1 MLELNVARLSN
12 VVTFEVN
19 RPSLEKAKAEVEKLR
34 KQMAAVKDIELRV
47 KTHKQST
54 AKAKKDVDDIAK
66 KQAQAD
72 KANAKA
78 QLAAQRVVAREQ
90 KALAARKEKAELK
103 LLDVGSSIS
112 AMHRLS
118 VAEQYKAI
126 AQAREIALQYERGA
140 ISLARMNS
148 QMKRLQQQQRKI
160 NGNRNA
166 HAKAY
171 APVKGSGSIGG
182 GAAAVMLGGLGAGAT
197 YMAMSKASEFVT
209 NSFANAE
216 TLGELYSRAKLGGVD
231 VNQMNNIEQWAYK
244 NGVDSMMGE
253 QGKRKYLDQMKDVRE
268 KATKSYDEA
277 EYVVDKKT
285 GKGEWKGGDS
295 GINTLMNEGFLTK
308 KDLKDF
314 ADNPAG
320 LVSKAVQGM
329 VAKGYSDAQ
338 IGSRLEDLADD
349 LMLTSKYWTRSAKE
363 VEQSAREQRESG
375 RWVTQ
380 AQQESVIK
388 FRELNNAL
396 SGLSDS
402 QGIAFV
408 DGFMKSLDPKVI
420 EEFKKSMVAML
431 PMFTKLG
438 EAIGGLVNAVMK
450 AINWLM
456 KNDEKTAAIQKNL
469 GDAPPLSNEGMKQN
483 LSNLTPNQ
491 YKGAGTGTTKPD
503 NSNSLVNTIKGWF
516 TPEET
521 VGGAQAVNQYTL
533 EGQNIANLKQSAAQ
547 QAIKTPSY
555 TFAPVINFNP
565 ELQVNA
571 EVPLTIESDTGRLS
585 EFIDFKSKASSA
597 EFSKLL
603 TLGVCQ
609 AGQPINHHCGAV

>member
-1 MLELNVARLSN
+1 MLDLTVSRLSN
-12 VVTFEVN
+12 VVTFQVD

-90 KALAARKEKAELK
+90 KALAARKEKADLK

-112 AMHRLS
+112 ALHRLS

-244 NGVDSMMGE
+244 NGVDSMMGD
-253 QGKRKYLDQMKDVRE
+253 QGRRKYLDQMKDVRE

-329 VAKGYSDAQ
+329 VDKGYSDAQ

-438 EAIGGLVNAVMK
+438 EAVGGLLNAIMK
-450 AINWLM
+450 TINWLM

-483 LSNLTPNQ
+483 LSNLTPDQ
-491 YKGAGTGTTKPD
+491 YKGAGTGTIKPD
-503 NSNSLVNTIKGWF
+503 NSNSLVNTIKSWF
-516 TPEET
+516 MPEET
-521 VGGAQAVNQYTL
+521 VGGAQAVNQYSL

-547 QAIKTPSY
+547 QALKAPSY
-555 TFAPVINFNP
+555 TFAPVIHFNP

-603 TLGVCQ
+603 TLGVMS
-609 AGQPINHHCGAV
+609 GGSTY

>member
-182 GAAAVMLGGLGAGAT
+182 GAAAVMLGGLGAGAA

-253 QGKRKYLDQMKDVRE
+253 QGKRKYLDQMKDVR
-268 KATKSYDEA
+268 KRATKSYDEA

-483 LSNLTPNQ
+483 LSNLTPDQ
-491 YKGAGTGTTKPD
+491 YKGAGTGTIKPD
-503 NSNSLVNTIKGWF
+503 NSNSLVNTIKSWF
-516 TPEET
+516 MPEET
-521 VGGAQAVNQYTL
+521 VGGAQAVNQYSL

-547 QAIKTPSY
+547 QAIKAPSY
-555 TFAPVINFNP
+555 TFAPVIHFNP

-603 TLGVCQ
+603 TLGVMS
-609 AGQPINHHCGAV
+609 GGSTY

>member
-1 MLELNVARLSN
+1 MLEINAARISN
-12 VVTFEVN
+12 VITFTTDSK
-19 RPSLEKAKAEVEKLR
+19 SLQKAKNEVEKLR

-103 LLDVGSSIS
+103 LLDVGASIS
-112 AMHRLS
+112 ALHRLS

-182 GAAAVMLGGLGAGAT
+182 GAAAVMLGGLGAGAA

-268 KATKSYDEA
+268 RATKSYDEA

-438 EAIGGLVNAVMK
+438 EAVGGLLNAIMK
-450 AINWLM
+450 TINWLM

-483 LSNLTPNQ
+483 LSNLTPDQ

-503 NSNSLVNTIKGWF
+503 NSNSLVNTIKSWF
-516 TPEET
+516 MPEET
-521 VGGAQAVNQYTL
+521 VGGAQAVNQYSL

-547 QAIKTPSY
+547 QALKAPSY

-603 TLGVCQ
+603 TLGVMS
-609 AGQPINHHCGAV
+609 GGSTY

>member
-1 MLELNVARLSN
+1 MLDLTVSRLSN
-12 VVTFEVN
+12 VVTFQVD

-90 KALAARKEKAELK
+90 KVLAARKEKVELK

-216 TLGELYSRAKLGGVD
+216 TEGELIQRARLGGVD
-231 VNQMNNIEQWAYK
+231 YNLLNNLERWAYD
-244 NGVDSMMGE
+244 NGIDSL
-253 QGKRKYLDQMKDVRE
+253 QGDQGRRKILDAIGKDVKER
-268 KATKSYDEA
+268 ATKSYDEA

-438 EAIGGLVNAVMK
+438 EAVGGLLNAIMK
-450 AINWLM
+450 TINWLM

-483 LSNLTPNQ
+483 LSNLTPDQ
-491 YKGAGTGTTKPD
+491 YKGAGTGTIKPD
-503 NSNSLVNTIKGWF
+503 NSNSLVNTIKSWF
-516 TPEET
+516 MPEET
-521 VGGAQAVNQYTL
+521 VGGAQAVNQYSL

-547 QAIKTPSY
+547 QAFKAPSY

-603 TLGVCQ
+603 TLGVMS
-609 AGQPINHHCGAV
+609 GGSTY

>member
-12 VVTFEVN
+12 VITFQVN

-103 LLDVGSSIS
+103 LLDVGASIS
-112 AMHRLS
+112 ALHRLS

-182 GAAAVMLGGLGAGAT
+182 GAAAVMLGGLGAGAA

-244 NGVDSMMGE
+244 NGVDSMMGD

-268 KATKSYDEA
+268 RATKSYDEA

-450 AINWLM
+450 TINWLM
-456 KNDEKTAAIQKNL
+456 KNDEKTEAIQKNL

-483 LSNLTPNQ
+483 LSNLTPDQ

-503 NSNSLVNTIKGWF
+503 NSNSLVNTIKSWF
-516 TPEET
+516 MPEET
-521 VGGAQAVNQYTL
+521 VGGAQAVNQYSL

-547 QAIKTPSY
+547 QAFKAPSY

-603 TLGVCQ
+603 TLGVMS
-609 AGQPINHHCGAV
+609 GGSTY

>member
-1 MLELNVARLSN
+1 MLEINTSKIKN
-12 VVTFEVN
+12 TVTFSVDKD
-19 RPSLEKAKAEVEKLR
+19 SLKKAKDSITGLKGFAENIKPAKLR
-34 KQMAAVKDIELRV
+34 FDSVTKGYKKAQNEVDKIA
-47 KTHKQST
+47 QQ
-54 AKAKKDVDDIAK
+54 KAKTE
-66 KQAQAD
+66 KQNQRAQA
-72 KANAKA
+72 AAARA
-78 QLAAQRVVAREQ
+78 QARQ
-90 KALAARKEKAELK
+90 QQQIAARKEKAELK
-103 LLDVGSSIS
+103 LLDVSSSIS

-126 AQAREIALQYERGA
+126 AQAREIAKQYEQGA

-160 NGNRNA
+160 NGNR
-166 HAKAY
+166 KAQL
-171 APVKGSGSIGG
+171 APVKGGSGNSATMGALLFG
-182 GAAAVMLGGLGAGAT
+182 GATAAAGVMAV
-197 YMAMSKASEFVT
+197 SKASEFMA

-244 NGVDSMMGE
+244 NGVDSMMGD
-253 QGKRKYLDQMKDVRE
+253 QGRRKYLDQMKDVRE
-268 KATKSYDEA
+268 RATKSYDEA

-285 GKGEWKGGDS
+285 GKGIWKGGDS

-320 LVSKAVQGM
+320 LVSKAVNGM
-329 VAKGYSDAQ
+329 VKKGYSDAQ

-375 RWVTQ
+375 RWVTK

-388 FRELNNAL
+388 FRELNNSL
-396 SGLSDS
+396 TGLSDS

-408 DGFMKSLDPKVI
+408 DGFMKSLDPAVI

-438 EAIGGLVNAVMK
+438 EAIGGLFNAIMK

-456 KNDEKTAAIQKNL
+456 KNDEKTDAIQKNL
-469 GDAPPLSNEGMKQN
+469 GDAPPLSNEGMKQH
-483 LSNLTPNQ
+483 LSNLVPDQ
-491 YKGAGTGTTKPD
+491 YKGAGTATTTPD
-503 NSNSLVNTIKGWF
+503 NSHSLFNTLKGLLF
-516 TPEET
+516 DDNASSVSDVKMSVSEAPIT
-521 VGGAQAVNQYTL
+521 
-533 EGQNIANLKQSAAQ
+533 NLKQGALNNLAMT
-547 QAIKTPSY
+547 TPAYNLSPVFNLNP
-555 TFAPVINFNP
+555 TFEV
-565 ELQVNA
+565 VT
-571 EVPLTIESDTGRLS
+571 EVPLTINSDTSRLS
-585 EFIDFKSKASSA
+585 DYVDFTARASRDSFLKS
-597 EFSKLL
+597 L
-603 TLGVCQ
+603 TLT
-609 AGQPINHHCGAV
+609 

>member
-1 MLELNVARLSN
+1 MLELNVSRLSN
-12 VVTFEVN
+12 VVTFQVD

-148 QMKRLQQQQRKI
+148 QMKHLQQQQRKI

-231 VNQMNNIEQWAYK
+231 VNQMNDVEQWAYK

-268 KATKSYDEA
+268 RATKSYDEA

-408 DGFMKSLDPKVI
+408 DGFMKSLDPAVI

-456 KNDEKTAAIQKNL
+456 KNDEKTEAIQKNL

-483 LSNLTPNQ
+483 LSNLVPDQ

-503 NSNSLVNTIKGWF
+503 NSNSLFNTIKGWF

-533 EGQNIANLKQSAAQ
+533 EGQNIA
-547 QAIKTPSY
+547 I
-555 TFAPVINFNP
+555 
-565 ELQVNA
+565 
-571 EVPLTIESDTGRLS
+571 
-585 EFIDFKSKASSA
+585 
-597 EFSKLL
+597 
-603 TLGVCQ
+603 
-609 AGQPINHHCGAV
+609 

>member
-1 MLELNVARLSN
+1 MSLDISVSTLKNT
-12 VVTFEVN
+12 VTFVTDHK
-19 RPSLEKAKAEVEKLR
+19 SLNKAKAEVEKLR
-34 KQMAAVKDIELRV
+34 KQMSAVKDVEIRV

-54 AKAKKDVDDIAK
+54 IKTKKDVDDIAK

-72 KANAKA
+72 KANLKA
-78 QLAAQRVVAREQ
+78 QQAAQRVAAREQ

-112 AMHRLS
+112 AMNRLNVS
-118 VAEQYKAI
+118 EQYKAI
-126 AQAREIALQYERGA
+126 AQAKAIAHEYEKGA

-182 GAAAVMLGGLGAGAT
+182 GAAAVMLGGLGAGAAFL
-197 YMAMSKASEFVT
+197 AMSKANEFVT

-216 TLGELYSRAKLGGVD
+216 TQGELYSRAKLGGVD
-231 VNQMNNIEQWAYK
+231 VNQMNNIEQWAFK

-268 KATKSYDEA
+268 RATKSYDEA
-277 EYVVDKKT
+277 EYVADKKT

-314 ADNPAG
+314 ANNPAG
-320 LVSKAVQGM
+320 LISKATQGM

-338 IGSRLEDLADD
+338 IGSRLEELGDD

-363 VEQSAREQRESG
+363 VEQSAKEQRESG
-375 RWVTQ
+375 RWVTK

-408 DGFMKSLDPKVI
+408 DGFMKSLDPAVI

-438 EAIGGLVNAVMK
+438 EAVGGLLNAIMK
-450 AINWLM
+450 TINWLM

-469 GDAPPLSNEGMKQN
+469 GDAPPLSNEGMKKN
-483 LSNLTPNQ
+483 LDNLTPDQ
-491 YKGAGTGTTKPD
+491 YKGAGTATTAPD
-503 NSNSLVNTIKGWF
+503 NSNSLFNTIKGLF
-516 TPEET
+516 VNGDDSPS
-521 VGGAQAVNQYTL
+521 GGQAAMQYDVT
-533 EGQNIANLKQSAAQ
+533 GQNIANLKNSAAQ
-547 QAIKTPSY
+547 QAMQAPAY
-555 TFAPVINFNP
+555 TFAPVLNFAP
-565 ELQVNA
+565 ELLVNA
-571 EVPLTIESDTGRLS
+571 QVPLTIESDTGRLS

-603 TLGVCQ
+603 TLGVMS
-609 AGQPINHHCGAV
+609 GGSTY

>member
-1 MLELNVARLSN
+1 MLDLTVSRLSN
-12 VVTFEVN
+12 VVTFQVD

-182 GAAAVMLGGLGAGAT
+182 GAAAVMLGGLGAGAA

-231 VNQMNNIEQWAYK
+231 VNQMNDVEQWAYK

-329 VAKGYSDAQ
+329 VKKGYSDAQ

-456 KNDEKTAAIQKNL
+456 KNDEKTEAIQKNL

-483 LSNLTPNQ
+483 LSNLVPDQ

-503 NSNSLVNTIKGWF
+503 NSNSLFNTIKGWF

-603 TLGVCQ
+603 TLGVMS
-609 AGQPINHHCGAV
+609 GGSTY

>member
-12 VVTFEVN
+12 VVTFQVD

-34 KQMAAVKDIELRV
+34 KQMAAVKEIELRV
-47 KTHKQST
+47 KTQKQST

-182 GAAAVMLGGLGAGAT
+182 GAAAVMLGGLGAGAA

-268 KATKSYDEA
+268 RATKSYDEA

-483 LSNLTPNQ
+483 LSNLTPDQ
-491 YKGAGTGTTKPD
+491 YKGAGTGTIKPD
-503 NSNSLVNTIKGWF
+503 NSNSLVNTIKSWF
-516 TPEET
+516 MPEET
-521 VGGAQAVNQYTL
+521 VGGAQAVNQYSL

-547 QAIKTPSY
+547 QAIKAPSY
-555 TFAPVINFNP
+555 TFAPVIHFNP

-603 TLGVCQ
+603 TLGVMS
-609 AGQPINHHCGAV
+609 GGSTY

>member
-268 KATKSYDEA
+268 KATKSYYEA

-603 TLGVCQ
+603 TLGVMS
-609 AGQPINHHCGAV
+609 GGSTY

>member
-1 MLELNVARLSN
+1 MLELNVSRLSN
-12 VVTFEVN
+12 VVTFQVD

-160 NGNRNA
+160 NGNRNS

-231 VNQMNNIEQWAYK
+231 VNQMNDVEQWAYK

-268 KATKSYDEA
+268 RATKSYDEA

-408 DGFMKSLDPKVI
+408 DGFMKSLDPAVI

-456 KNDEKTAAIQKNL
+456 KNDEKTEAIQKNL

-483 LSNLTPNQ
+483 LSNLVPDQ

-503 NSNSLVNTIKGWF
+503 NSNSLFNTIKGWF

-603 TLGVCQ
+603 TLGVMS
-609 AGQPINHHCGAV
+609 GGSTY